1 MLEIAANE
9 LKYATENFYNITGVM
24 IVLYDKS
31 RTLIYSY
38 PEQMYGF
45 CDQIRKVPKLAGK
58 CFECDNRGFDIC
70 DKTKKPYIYQCHM
83 NLLEAIAP
91 IIENGI
97 IIGYMMLGQLLA
109 KDDMEAVKEKV
120 SLICDEYML
129 DEEKLLSELKK
140 IKKIDSRFIDSA
152 VSIMSMCACY
162 LYYNRIIKNKSSML
176 SYEIR
181 TYIET
186 HLSEELSIQQLCDRF
201 FVSKTKLYHLS
212 QKDFGMGISDYI
224 RRLRLEKAKLLLQKE
239 DKSISNIAFSVGFKD
254 ANYFTRI
261 FKKYENM
268 TPKAY
273 KASMQ

>member
-9 LKYATENFYNITGVM
+9 LKNATENFYHITGVM

-45 CDQIRKVPKLAGK
+45 CDQIRKVPKLAEK
-58 CFECDNRGFDIC
+58 CLECDNRGFDIC

-97 IIGYMMLGQLLA
+97 IIGYMMLGQLLS
-109 KDDMEAVKEKV
+109 KHDIETVKEKV

-129 DEEKLLSELKK
+129 DREKLLSELKR
-140 IKKIDSRFIDSA
+140 IKTIDGRFIDSA

-162 LYYNRIIKNKSSML
+162 LYYNHIIKSKSSML
-176 SYEIR
+176 SYEI
-181 TYIET
+181 
-186 HLSEELSIQQLCDRF
+186 
-201 FVSKTKLYHLS
+201 KT
-212 QKDFGMGISDYI
+212 
-224 RRLRLEKAKLLLQKE
+224 
-239 DKSISNIAFSVGFKD
+239 
-254 ANYFTRI
+254 
-261 FKKYENM
+261 
-268 TPKAY
+268 
-273 KASMQ
+273 